1 MVSFARNKIEGAT
14 LMKGLNFIMFLP
26 ILSYFIQGPYEYV
39 LGILP
44 VYWIFKMFESGF
56 SVIPY
61 SVNYII
67 ALIYHFILLLAGVR
81 IYKQRVFP

>member
-14 LMKGLNFIMFLP
+14 WMKGLNFIIFLP
-26 ILSYFIQGPYEYV
+26 VLSYFIQGPYEYI

-44 VYWIFKMFESGF
+44 VYWIFKMFEPGF
-56 SVIPY
+56 SAILY

-81 IYKQRVFP
+81 IYRCRMFP